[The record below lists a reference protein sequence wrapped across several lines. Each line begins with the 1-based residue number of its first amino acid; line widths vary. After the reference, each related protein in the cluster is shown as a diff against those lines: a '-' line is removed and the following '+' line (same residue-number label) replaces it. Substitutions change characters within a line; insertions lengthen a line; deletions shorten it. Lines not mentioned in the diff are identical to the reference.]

1 MRTLIVSASVL
12 CAATFLGHN
21 TNAQMFQ
28 VTFHGTAATTNASG
42 GFATKSISDKTW
54 IKDIANTAGITNT
67 GTLMVVYHIQ
77 GSSFGDTIDV
87 INAKTGAVDDTL
99 FGFYFGEAFGRM
111 AVTNAAGNSVKRLDY
126 IYTKQNDHSFGDALV
141 TKTTVTNKN
150 GTVKTTIS
158 GTMNYIITPD
168 ANGGLRIC
176 NGTFTTGKELS
187 FTNSP

>member
-1 MRTLIVSASVL
+1 M
-12 CAATFLGHN
+12 
-21 TNAQMFQ
+21 
-28 VTFHGTAATTNASG
+28 
-42 GFATKSISDKTW
+42 TKAVSDKTW
-54 IKDIANTAGITNT
+54 VKDIAHTAGVTDLSS
-67 GTLMVVYHIQ
+67 LMAVYHIN

-87 INAKTGAVDDTL
+87 INPKTGAVQDTL

-141 TKTTVTNKN
+141 TKTTITNKN
-150 GTVKTTIS
+150 GTLKTTIS

-168 ANGGLRIC
+168 DNGSVRIC
-176 NGTFTTGKELS
+176 NGTFVTGKALV